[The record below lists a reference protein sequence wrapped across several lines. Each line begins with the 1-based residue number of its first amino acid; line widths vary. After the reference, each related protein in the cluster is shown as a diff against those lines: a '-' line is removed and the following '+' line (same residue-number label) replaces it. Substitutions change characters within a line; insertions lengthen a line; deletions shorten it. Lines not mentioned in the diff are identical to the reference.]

1 MQVVHIVRSLDPSL
15 IWPFFLLLAF
25 LLVSIAAG
33 AVAGSH
39 VLDGGAPGPL
49 GEIRRASRASE
60 KATGENTAAE

>member
-1 MQVVHIVRSLDPSL
+1 MQAVQIVRSLDPSL
-15 IWPFFLLLAF
+15 IWLFFLLLAF

-49 GEIRRASRASE
+49 GEIRRASPAGE
-60 KATGENTAAE
+60 KANGENKQAE